1 MTGKKEQTMH
11 DEDRKVAAWARRL
24 WDEAGRPSSGPDA
37 YVDRARELVAIE
49 EHQKD
54 TLKPTGAEPQENV
67 EDDPIASPDVFGP
80 EGEPV
85 EPVLAVENEGEFP
98 TLTDEGEGDPVPR
111 RRDDRG

>member
-1 MTGKKEQTMH
+1 MSRKGQDMA
-11 DEDRKVAAWARRL
+11 DEDKRIAARARAL
-24 WDEAGRPSSGPDA
+24 WEQAGRPASGPED
-37 YVDRARELVAIE
+37 YVGRARELIAIE
-49 EHQKD
+49 EHEQD

-98 TLTDEGEGDPVPR
+98 TLTDEGEGEQVPR
-111 RRDDRG
+111 RRPGRG

>member
-1 MTGKKEQTMH
+1 MES
-11 DEDRKVAAWARRL
+11 EDKKVAARSRL
-24 WDEAGRPSSGPDA
+24 LWEEAGKPSSGPDG
-37 YVDRARELVAIE
+37 YVGRARELIAIE
-49 EHQKD
+49 EHQQD

-98 TLTDEGEGDPVPR
+98 TLTDEGEGDQVPR
-111 RRDDRG
+111 RRPDRR

>member
-1 MTGKKEQTMH
+1 MES
-11 DEDRKVAAWARRL
+11 EDKKVAARARLL
-24 WDEAGRPSSGPDA
+24 WEEAGKPSSGPDR
-37 YVDRARELVAIE
+37 YVGRARELIAIE
-49 EHQKD
+49 EHQQD

-98 TLTDEGEGDPVPR
+98 TLTDEGEGDQVPR
-111 RRDDRG
+111 RRPDRR

>member
-1 MTGKKEQTMH
+1 MES
-11 DEDRKVAAWARRL
+11 EDKGVAARARLL
-24 WDEAGRPSSGPDA
+24 WEEAGKPSSGPDS
-37 YVDRARELVAIE
+37 YVGRARELIAIE
-49 EHQKD
+49 EHQRD

-98 TLTDEGEGDPVPR
+98 TLTDEGEGDQVPR
-111 RRDDRG
+111 RRPDRR

>member
-1 MTGKKEQTMH
+1 MDSDDKKIAARTRSLWEQAGK
-11 DEDRKVAAWARRL
+11 
-24 WDEAGRPSSGPDA
+24 PSSGPEA
-37 YVDRARELVAIE
+37 YADRARELIAIE
-49 EHQKD
+49 QHQQD
-54 TLKPTGAEPQENV
+54 TFKPTGAEPQENV

-111 RRDDRG
+111 RRPDRR

>member
-1 MTGKKEQTMH
+1 M
-11 DEDRKVAAWARRL
+11 DSEDRKVAARANML
-24 WDEAGRPSSGPDA
+24 WEEAGKPASGPDA
-37 YVDRARELVAIE
+37 YAGRARELIAIE

-54 TLKPTGAEPQENV
+54 TLKPTGAAPQDNV

-98 TLTDEGEGDPVPR
+98 TLTDEGEGDQVPR
-111 RRDDRG
+111 RRPDRR